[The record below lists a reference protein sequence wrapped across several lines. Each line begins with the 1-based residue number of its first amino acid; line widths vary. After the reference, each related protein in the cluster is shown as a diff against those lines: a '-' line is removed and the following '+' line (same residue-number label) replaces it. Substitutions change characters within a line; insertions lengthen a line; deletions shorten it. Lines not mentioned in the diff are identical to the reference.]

1 MLLFF
6 ALQGIISSSIGIAIT
21 DRKTNTTAHEMTIIG
36 VGIACIAVCMW
47 LWYRY
52 QPEINP
58 NAPGIFRKYPML
70 VPCVSMVC
78 GISVGV
84 LLTVWFSY

>member
-6 ALQGIISSSIGIAIT
+6 ALQGTISSSIGIAIT

-36 VGIACIAVCMW
+36 VGIACIAVCLW

-52 QPEINP
+52 RPEISP
-58 NAPGIFRKYPML
+58 NVPVVFRKYPLL
-70 VPCVSMVC
+70 VPCVAMAC

-84 LLTVWFSY
+84 LLTVCFS